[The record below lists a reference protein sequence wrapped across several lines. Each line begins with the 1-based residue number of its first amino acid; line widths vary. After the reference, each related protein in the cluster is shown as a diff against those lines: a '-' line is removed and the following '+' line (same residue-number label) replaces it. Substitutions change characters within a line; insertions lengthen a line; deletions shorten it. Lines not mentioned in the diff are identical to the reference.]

1 MPVSVKVEAV
11 KRRGCSRRSVEH
23 VQAGNLQETDCKGGI
38 THTEWCDPCTDGEDR
53 LHPRAFKPEE
63 VSHAALGALREER
76 GDKACN
82 VSAALGWAADG
93 FVTAA
98 RLAAGQQCGSPPTY
112 RCALHVQFCS
122 QGSVL
127 PIGAFLGEGTTF
139 LGTPR
144 KVSMSDRCCHGHL
157 SGGTTLSGDP

>member
-1 MPVSVKVEAV
+1 MYTVLFRAACLCH
-11 KRRGCSRRSVEH
+11 GCGVWKKGMLLASGV
-23 VQAGNLQETDCKGGI
+23 AGTPQETDCKGGL

-76 GDKACN
+76 TDKVCN

-112 RCALHVQFCS
+112 RCAAHPLCS
-122 QGSVL
+122 QCG
-127 PIGAFLGEGTTF
+127 
-139 LGTPR
+139 
-144 KVSMSDRCCHGHL
+144 
-157 SGGTTLSGDP
+157 